1 MDINNFMRLPLM
13 GIVRGVRRDGIAP
26 LVEAAAEAGLETIEV
41 TMNTPGARDIIKAAR
56 DAAKGRLAVGAG
68 TVLGLDEAK
77 AALDAGATFIVMP
90 VAMDD
95 VTGYCAGKGVP
106 VFPGALSPQEVY
118 NAWQAGATM
127 VKVFPCGLF
136 GPKYIKELKGPFD
149 KIKLMAVG
157 GVRLEN
163 IAEYFSSGADAVAF
177 GASVFKKEW
186 LDAGDFRSIGELV
199 GKYVRTVK
207 EAKRVEE

>member
-1 MDINNFMRLPLM
+1 M
-13 GIVRGVRRDGIAP
+13 GIVRGVRRDDITP
-26 LVEAAAEAGLETIEV
+26 LVDAAAEAGLETIEV

-90 VAMDD
+90 VAMDE
-95 VTGYCAGKGVP
+95 VTGYCVKKGVP
-106 VFPGALSPQEVY
+106 VFPGAFSPQEVY
-118 NAWQAGATM
+118 NAWKAGATM

-186 LDAGDFRSIGELV
+186 LDAKDFRSIGGLV
-199 GKYVRTVK
+199 GKYVDAVK
-207 EAKRVEE
+207 TAKQV